1 MANQMI
7 ALQARGP
14 QLPDMGAATSRYANL
29 MANTAIARERQN
41 SVERSNAFR
50 QLVSSDQFDPSNPQ
64 HIKAAQALDP
74 EGAGK
79 IAATYDK
86 RQQDKQK
93 YVGDFYNNSISVL
106 ANVRDPQDL
115 QLRADA
121 LVRNFPE
128 FRADVE
134 KTVEDLNNSPDGF
147 EAARN
152 RALFRTQSAA
162 EQMGYIYPKAK
173 AEVTY
178 GLKGEMQ
185 ETRTG
190 GLPGQGQGVFP
201 LQSFDMAPPPAPRTG
216 TVELS
221 DQVTV
226 EPSGAGGPLEPALAS
241 GNTLAVDLRNA
252 AARVRN
258 EGDYQDWLS
267 LLNSVDP
274 QLGAEIRQFAP
285 RLDTQKMRSI
295 MNSLNET
302 LGGASGGVGGPDIP
316 MVAGARGG
324 PYVATGRQAYGKD
337 PMQSP
342 APGTNIQTLPR
353 ITNEN
358 AAEERGK
365 QGVRVVTE
373 PVIAGGSKAAE
384 LRAQRDNEYPEAKG
398 RFEANL
404 ARVDDMIEMAKT
416 LRKHPAYR
424 RIIGPID
431 AYTPNLTGGAMAAQQ
446 IYNSLTAKGTTEEL
460 QAMRQASPTG
470 GAVGNVSDADIKLL
484 KDAFGALGQ
493 GQDEG
498 DFDTSLTSLVNKA
511 MQTRQRMINQYR
523 DTYQYRLPKNW
534 TAPALATTR
543 PKPKTTGTK
552 VGQFIVTEGE

>member
-14 QLPDMGAATSRYANL
+14 QLPDMGALTSRYANL
-29 MANTAIARERQN
+29 MANTAVAREKQN
-41 SVERSNAFR
+41 SVERANAFR

-106 ANVRDPQDL
+106 ANVRDPQEL
-115 QLRADA
+115 RMRADA
-121 LVRNFPE
+121 LIRNFPE
-128 FRADVE
+128 FRDDVE
-134 KTVEDLNNSPDGF
+134 KTVTDMNSSPDGF

-162 EQMGYIYPKAK
+162 EQMGYIFPKAK

-178 GLKGEMQ
+178 GVDGKMQ

-201 LQSFDMAPPPAPRTG
+201 LQEF
-216 TVELS
+216 EL
-221 DQVTV
+221 DT
-226 EPSGAGGPLEPALAS
+226 SGGKGGPLEAAPTAAAPAS

-252 AARVRN
+252 AAGVRN
-258 EGDYQDWLS
+258 EDEYQTWLS
-267 LLNSVDP
+267 MVGKVDP
-274 QLGAEIRQFAP
+274 QLGAQIRQFAP
-285 RLDTQKMRSI
+285 RLDTQKMRTI
-295 MNSLNET
+295 IGAVNEA
-302 LGGASGGVGGPDIP
+302 LGGAGGGVGGPDIP

-353 ITNEN
+353 IKREN
-358 AAEERGK
+358 AAEESGK

-384 LRAQRDNEYPEAKG
+384 LRAQRDNEYPEARG

-404 ARVDDMIEMAKT
+404 ARIDDMIEMAKT

-424 RIIGPID
+424 RIVGPID

-484 KDAFGALGQ
+484 SNAFGALGQ

-511 MQTRQRMINQYR
+511 MQARQRLVNQYR

-534 TAPALATTR
+534 TPPALATTR
-543 PKPKTTGTK
+543 PKPKPKGTK